1 MNENTYEATVDLST
15 IELIKEFTY
24 ITMYLPEA
32 MDLADGRYK
41 VDAKS
46 ILGILSLNIMQPL
59 KLTIYADEDRIKEI
73 ERKLGKFIRRGNEQ
87 GLH

>member
-1 MNENTYEATVDLST
+1 MNENAYEVVVDLST

-32 MDLADGRYK
+32 MDLTDGRYK

-73 ERKLGKFIRRGNEQ
+73 ERKLGKFIGRER
-87 GLH
+87 

>member
-1 MNENTYEATVDLST
+1 MNENTYEVAVDLST

-32 MDLADGRYK
+32 MDLTDGRYK

-59 KLTIYADEDRIKEI
+59 KLTIYADESRVKDI
-73 ERKLGKFIRRGNEQ
+73 ERKLDKFIRREQ
-87 GLH
+87 